1 MSAAPPGTPP
11 GTPTVTTG
19 AARGLPTVLRRV
31 VLAAAVVGAVASDA
45 ALLGGVPGRDILPLA
60 VLPPLAVGLVLWD
73 ALPGRRW
80 IAVAV
85 PALLLG
91 AVAAGAARGAAH
103 GLRMSA
109 GLSHA
114 IAYTLLLL
122 AFAASLRRGRTP
134 VITRLARAMNPH
146 FTDAMAGYTRAVTV
160 AWSGFFAAQLAVSA
174 LLLAVGPPGWWILF
188 VTTLHAPLVLA
199 MAIAEYAV
207 RTRVL
212 RGQRHSRPR
221 DMLRAFIAARTG
233 RPLAAGR
240 PAPAR
245 TGADASTP
253 AAGCREDS

>member
-1 MSAAPPGTPP
+1 MSGAPSMTDRTGRRV
-11 GTPTVTTG
+11 PT
-19 AARGLPTVLRRV
+19 ALRRV
-31 VLAAAVVGAVASDA
+31 VLGAAVAATVASDA
-45 ALLGGVPGRDILPLA
+45 ALLAGVAGRAVLPLA

-80 IAVAV
+80 IAFAV

-103 GLRMSA
+103 GLRLSA

-114 IAYTLLLL
+114 VIYTLLLL
-122 AFAASLRRGRTP
+122 VFAASLRRGRTP
-134 VITRLARAMNPH
+134 VITRVARAMNPH
-146 FTDAMAGYTRAVTV
+146 FTDAMSGYTRAVTM
-160 AWSGFFAAQLAVSA
+160 AWSAFFAAQLAASA
-174 LLLAVGPPGWWILF
+174 LLLAAGPPGWWILF

-199 MAIAEYAV
+199 MAAGEYAV
-207 RTRVL
+207 RRRVL

-233 RPLAAGR
+233 RPLAAAR
-240 PAPAR
+240 PLPAR
-245 TGADASTP
+245 TGADASMP

>member
-1 MSAAPPGTPP
+1 MRTTPP
-11 GTPTVTTG
+11 GAPGVTERVARRVP
-19 AARGLPTVLRRV
+19 AALRRA
-31 VLAAAVVGAVASDA
+31 VLAVAVVGTVASDA
-45 ALLGGVPGRDILPLA
+45 ALLGGVPGRDVLPLA

-73 ALPGRRW
+73 ALPERRW
-80 IAVAV
+80 VAVAV
-85 PALLLG
+85 PTLLLG

-122 AFAASLRRGRTP
+122 AFAASLRRGHTP

-146 FTDAMAGYTRAVTV
+146 FTAGMAGYTRAVTV

-174 LLLAVGPPGWWILF
+174 LLLSVGPPGWWILF

-199 MAIAEYAV
+199 MAVAEYAV
-207 RTRVL
+207 RRRVL

-233 RPLAAGR
+233 RPLAA
-240 PAPAR
+240 AQAVPAR
-245 TGADASTP
+245 TGEDASTT